1 MPEMKRIIYFLTL
14 FLIYAPFS
22 HPQSGGEYCSQGK
35 IKQFLQL
42 QKVMN
47 VEYPGDSNID
57 INYYKLNLN
66 ITYSP
71 QNISGIV
78 TVTAT
83 AVQNQLSAFF
93 LDLVNQ
99 LQVKSV
105 KLNGT
110 AALAYTQPANSDQL
124 VITLDRAYSMG
135 EKFSVDIAYQGIPG
149 SRGFGSFEFSSHN
162 GIPIIWS
169 LSEPYGAK
177 DWWPSK
183 DTPADKADSSD
194 VWITA
199 TGNYVSVSN
208 GLLTGVTDNGD
219 GTKTYKWKNSYPIAG
234 YLISVAMTNYQLY
247 QNQFEYETG
256 KFMPVTH
263 YFYPEHLSEY
273 QSLLDKTVGMLQIF
287 TDKYGPYPFT
297 REKYGHA
304 EFGWSGGME
313 HQTCTSIGN
322 GGLSETTVAHEL
334 SHQWFGDKVTCKDWN
349 NIWLNEGFATYSES
363 VYLQA
368 KYGNQQFLSD
378 ITGKMSSAKSAA
390 GSVYVQNITDVN
402 TIFNYS
408 GTYAKGAV
416 VLHMLRGIVGDNV
429 FFNIMK
435 QYAGQPGLAYN
446 VATTED
452 FERVAENVSGL
463 DLSYFFS
470 EWIYGQNYPK
480 YSFGWASKEVLNN
493 NYSVLIE
500 VNQSVN
506 NTPVYFTMPIQIRI
520 TTSTGVQNVTIF
532 NNQLSQTFEIQVTG
546 QPTAVEFDPDNWILK
561 DVSKVILP
569 DSVNGKIPAAY
580 SLSQNYPNPFNP
592 GTIIK
597 YQIPVSGNV
606 SLKIYD
612 DLGKEVAVLTAG
624 FHSAGI
630 FSNNF
635 DIRRYGLASGVY
647 FYTLRAGDFVQTKK
661 MVVVK

>member
-22 HPQSGGEYCSQGK
+22 DPQSGGEYCSQGK

-273 QSLLDKTVGMLQIF
+273 QTLLDKTVGMLQIF

-661 MVVVK
+661 MVIMK

>member
-1 MPEMKRIIYFLTL
+1 M
-14 FLIYAPFS
+14 
-22 HPQSGGEYCSQGK
+22 
-35 IKQFLQL
+35 
-42 QKVMN
+42 
-47 VEYPGDSNID
+47 
-57 INYYKLNLN
+57 
-66 ITYSP
+66 
-71 QNISGIV
+71 
-78 TVTAT
+78 
-83 AVQNQLSAFF
+83 
-93 LDLVNQ
+93 
-99 LQVKSV
+99 
-105 KLNGT
+105 
-110 AALAYTQPANSDQL
+110 
-124 VITLDRAYSMG
+124 
-135 EKFSVDIAYQGIPG
+135 
-149 SRGFGSFEFSSHN
+149 
-162 GIPIIWS
+162 
-169 LSEPYGAK
+169 
-177 DWWPSK
+177 
-183 DTPADKADSSD
+183 
-194 VWITA
+194 
-199 TGNYVSVSN
+199 
-208 GLLTGVTDNGD
+208 
-219 GTKTYKWKNSYPIAG
+219 
-234 YLISVAMTNYQLY
+234 
-247 QNQFEYETG
+247 
-256 KFMPVTH
+256 
-263 YFYPEHLSEY
+263 
-273 QSLLDKTVGMLQIF
+273 
-287 TDKYGPYPFT
+287 
-297 REKYGHA
+297 
-304 EFGWSGGME
+304 
-313 HQTCTSIGN
+313 
-322 GGLSETTVAHEL
+322 
-334 SHQWFGDKVTCKDWN
+334 
-349 NIWLNEGFATYSES
+349 
-363 VYLQA
+363 YLQA

-569 DSVNGKIPAAY
+569 DSVNGKVPAAY
-580 SLSQNYPNPFNP
+580 SLSQNYPIPFNP

-612 DLGKEVAVLTAG
+612 DLGKEVAVLTEG